1 MKKLFKLLTFIICLS
16 VIFSI
21 AAFSTVSAFAETSLK
36 AEKPDEVWK
45 TEKVSF
51 VTETDDNGDIVYR
64 DDEGNITSESE
75 GGKPTYLLSSAEQLA
90 LLSEIL
96 SDSSNSDYS
105 IYIDANFKLTSSLD
119 MGSVNPR
126 KKFTPIEDYNG
137 IFDGAGF
144 SIRYLTISET
154 DETSTDT
161 ALFRKNHGTIK
172 NLTIDSNSYIE
183 GVDCVASFAAE
194 NYGTIK
200 NCVNKATV
208 VGKTN
213 VAGIVCKNFYTET
226 TVEESTVKSGV
237 ISQTYNTGTVKAESS
252 DASGN
257 SFASGGV
264 VYAYGN
270 NSSSYG
276 YISGLAN
283 HGKIYATGNYAAGV
297 VCKAGTVEQCF
308 NEGEINA
315 KGYIGGV
322 ACESDEILN
331 CFNGGT
337 INAKGENDADSS
349 GFVGG
354 VIAKAKKIGLCY
366 NKGNINVTVNNPD
379 EGQTSLFEFGT
390 VGAIAGYI
398 EAGNS
403 AEKCL
408 YKQDTVTFS
417 PYEGQPNSYGFE
429 AEYDTILSTA
439 VFLRLPN
446 SEGNEII
453 SKSTDLAQELN
464 PILNNQ
470 ENTTV
475 TQNDSS
481 YVIGGSIV
489 KTDYSDMDLSFN
501 TFAVAVNIKVKDE
514 FVNDFTV
521 SSPEVYIYKNG
532 TEYSLITTD
541 SKRLSVTDIQGEG
554 INEKSLNLI
563 LFFDNPGD
571 IIELG
576 IKWNSASVEVKS
588 YCFVVDKNIELFQYE
603 SNPDYDPENPDSE
616 EFILNSVNVEAVD
629 FLPSF
634 SDNSRVWS
642 IKGSASSDYTW
653 YENNYIKLNAFTSAS
668 YGVTASSENAKPSN
682 VENWFTHTSN
692 LSRFS
697 RTVEAQSDSLDNWGK
712 SESDPYVIK
721 TAAQLANLI
730 DENSEFYKENS
741 STGFKGLFFRLDN
754 DIDLSGKAFKTIETF
769 KGVFSGNGFTLK
781 NVYIDDEFNGGI
793 SSFIKTLGGNETF
806 TVTPSL
812 KNLKISG
819 YIYGTVSAAA
829 FVTESINAEI
839 KNLYNYATVLTS
851 GTTAAGVVLSTD
863 LTKLE
868 YLVNYGIVASV
879 NSLFEP
885 DISIQ
890 SEVAGVAIST
900 VSTQFEN
907 CYNKGS
913 VYGGIAAGC
922 VILENASGN
931 PTFVNCSNSGS
942 VEAKNAYGVAYASN
956 GINVTL
962 EKCHNTG
969 TVSGVESAFGV
980 AGTQTMSELDF
991 NKCLVSGTVNANS
1004 VYRIGNLSQNSS
1016 DNIDYSSYTFSLNS
1030 ENISYGDNISPI
1042 DDDIAVIGGYSY
1054 KITSAEN
1061 GTVYKDNKQITV
1073 LKTGDFTV
1081 NFSVTL
1087 SPGTMNEIILSGSV
1101 SLNDVNKRALSVK
1114 VNDLSSEKYDGLSFT
1129 YALTSGSLAANDK
1142 LVLSTSKIEGEANKY
1157 TIYVSKIIN
1166 GQGQDV
1172 TEMYELTSTNGTLT
1186 VTNSDTS
1193 ETGDEDGSWIY
1204 IVTGCLAGV
1213 LLILIGVAVYLNIK
1227 NKKEGD
1233 GTDSDE

>member
-1 MKKLFKLLTFIICLS
+1 MKKLFKLLTFIICLT
-16 VIFSI
+16 VIFSLS
-21 AAFSTVSAFAETSLK
+21 AFSTVSAFAETSLK
-36 AEKPDEVWK
+36 TEKPGDVWK
-45 TEKVSF
+45 TESVSF
-51 VTETDDNGDIVYR
+51 GTETDENGETVYR
-64 DDEGNITSESE
+64 DDEGNITSEDE

-154 DETSTDT
+154 DKTSTDT

-183 GVDCVASFAAE
+183 GVDCVASFVSE
-194 NYGTIK
+194 NYGTIQ

-213 VAGIVCKNFYTET
+213 VAGIICKNFYTET
-226 TVEESTVKSGV
+226 TVDESTVKSGV
-237 ISQTYNTGTVKAESS
+237 VSQTYNTGTVKAESS

-264 VYAYGN
+264 VYAYGE
-270 NSSSYG
+270 NSSLYG

-349 GFVGG
+349 GYVGG
-354 VIAKAKKIGLCY
+354 VIAKAKKIGICY
-366 NKGNINVTVNNPD
+366 NKGNINVTVNNPE
-379 EGQTSLFEFGT
+379 EGQTSSFDFNT
-390 VGAIAGYI
+390 VGAIAGFI
-398 EAGNS
+398 EEGNT

-408 YKQDTVTFS
+408 YKENTVKFS
-417 PYEGQPNSYGFE
+417 PCEGQPNSYGFE
-429 AEYDTILSTA
+429 AEYETILSTA

-446 SEGNEII
+446 IGGDEII
-453 SKSTDLAQELN
+453 SKATNISQELN
-464 PILNNQ
+464 SVLDNQ
-470 ENTTV
+470 QNTTV
-475 TQNDSS
+475 TQSGGS
-481 YVIGGSIV
+481 YVIGGSII

-514 FVNDFTV
+514 FVNDFTL
-521 SSPEVYIYKNG
+521 SSPEVYVYKNG

-554 INEKSLNLI
+554 VNEKSINII

-576 IKWNSASVEVKS
+576 VKWNSASVEVKS
-588 YCFVVDKNIELFQYE
+588 YCFIVDKNIELFQYE
-603 SNPDYDPENPDSE
+603 ENPDYDPENPDSE
-616 EFILNSVNVEAVD
+616 KYILNNITLSAVD

-668 YGVTASSENAKPSN
+668 YGVTATETVKPSN

-730 DENSEFYKENS
+730 DENSEFYKDYS
-741 STGFKGLFFRLDN
+741 STGFEGLFFRLDN

-781 NVYIDDEFNGGI
+781 NIYIDDEYNGGI

-806 TVTPSL
+806 TVTPAL

-851 GTTAAGVVLSTD
+851 GTTASGVVLSTD
-863 LTKLE
+863 LTKIE

-885 DISIQ
+885 DISMQ
-890 SEVAGVAIST
+890 SEVAGVAISS

-913 VYGGIAAGC
+913 VYGGKAAGC
-922 VILENASGN
+922 VILENASGDI
-931 PTFVNCSNSGS
+931 TFVNCSNSGS
-942 VEAKNAYGVAYASN
+942 VKANYAYGVTYASN
-956 GINVTL
+956 GLNISL

-969 TVSGVESAFGV
+969 TVNGVETAFGV

-991 NKCLVSGTVNANS
+991 NKCLVSGTVNANT
-1004 VYRIGNLSQNSS
+1004 VYKIGNLSESSS
-1016 DNIDYSSYTFSLNS
+1016 DNIDFSSYTFSLNS

-1073 LKTGDFTV
+1073 MKTGDYTV
-1081 NFSVTL
+1081 NFSVIL
-1087 SPGTMNEIILSGSV
+1087 SPGTMNEVALSGSIDLKNV
-1101 SLNDVNKRALSVK
+1101 GKRAISVK
-1114 VNDLSSEKYDGLSFT
+1114 VNDLSSEKYEGLSFGYT
-1129 YALTSGSLAANDK
+1129 LTSGSLAANDK
-1142 LVLSTSKIEGEANKY
+1142 LVLSTSKKEGETNKY

-1172 TEMYELTSTNGTLT
+1172 TDMYELTSTNGTLT
-1186 VTNSDTS
+1186 VTESDTS
-1193 ETGDEDGSWIY
+1193 DTGEEDNTWIY

-1213 LLILIGVAVYLNIK
+1213 LVILIGVAVYLNIK
-1227 NKKEGD
+1227 NKKEGNE
-1233 GTDSDE
+1233 TDSDE